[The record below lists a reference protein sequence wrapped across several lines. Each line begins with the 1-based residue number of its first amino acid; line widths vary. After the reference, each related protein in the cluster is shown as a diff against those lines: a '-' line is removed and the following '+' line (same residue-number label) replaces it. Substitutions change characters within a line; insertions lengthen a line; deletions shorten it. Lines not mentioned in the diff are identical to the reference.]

1 MEQVGNEDA
10 KLMLKIRGEES
21 KKGRCD
27 VSTFRFG
34 TWKMGK
40 IFVGIKGKKCFVFTV
55 FVIKLI

>member
-40 IFVGIKGKKCFVFTV
+40 IFVGIKGKKCF
-55 FVIKLI
+55 IKC